1 MAGLRWA
8 TLGHRSNLSDNDNLS
23 PIFKFGTIG
32 LIIFAS
38 LLLVPIFNFIADY
51 SSAWHPERALVI
63 YLSIA
68 VACTLAAIIKY
79 DDVPQYLRIII
90 KGLAVF
96 LGFYSL
102 WLGGEFSSVNDNVQN
117 GIGHFITIVP
127 FIVLAATVA
136 AVFRPS
142 FALLPPLYLLIH
154 KDLTRVMSGARELG
168 RNDYAPLVEVLVFTA
183 GAVVALGLFAK
194 AIEILKREQK
204 IPERFHAGIQQGIE
218 ALPLIIL
225 CMAVGAHLGNYF
237 MSGMAKIHLD
247 GGAFAWV
254 TDNPTSSLML
264 AGYNVGAAPGA
275 YAPGL
280 FGFAYG
286 ILRAVEPYLNVITLA
301 AQCLCFLAFL
311 RVRAM
316 LAFTLFFDMMHIAI
330 FFLTGALFVPWILL
344 NSLLASAFVAMKMDR
359 LPKEAMIAGV
369 LVTIMG
375 HTVFYNA
382 RLGWY
387 DSRELRDSY
396 FTAITETG
404 EEYRVPNS
412 FFRQSSYL
420 MYTRNFGYREHRA
433 PSRHVPTSQWGQIGI
448 GVQSDEIANY
458 EIMSATKT
466 CSYHSPYENDVSV
479 VDYDGEAA
487 SNFVSSYHQMMLE
500 KKNKSGKTPSYH
512 LYPHHHYSMP
522 VRYKG
527 FEALNM
533 EDIAGYRYNVE
544 TVCLNWQDGAFK
556 RDVLVSTKTDI
567 IPVK

>member
-8 TLGHRSNLSDNDNLS
+8 TLGHRSNLSDDDNLT
-23 PIFKFGTIG
+23 PIIKFGTIG
-32 LIIFAS
+32 IIVLAS
-38 LLLVPIFNFIADY
+38 LLLVPIFNFIANY
-51 SSAWHPERALVI
+51 SAAWHPERALAI
-63 YLSIA
+63 YIAIA
-68 VACTLAAIIKY
+68 VCCALAAIIKY
-79 DDVPQYLRIII
+79 DDVPKYLRIII
-90 KGLAVF
+90 KGLALF

-102 WLGGEFSSVNDNVQN
+102 WLGADFSSVNENVQSGAGN
-117 GIGHFITIVP
+117 FIVVVP
-127 FIVLAATVA
+127 FIVFAATIA
-136 AVFRPS
+136 AMFRPS
-142 FALLPPLYLLIH
+142 LALLPPLYLLIH
-154 KDLTRVMSGARELG
+154 KDLTRVLSGAKELG

-183 GAVVALGLFAK
+183 GAVVALGLFVKAVEIAK
-194 AIEILKREQK
+194 RKQI
-204 IPERFHAGIQQGIE
+204 IPERFHTGIQQGIT

-237 MSGMAKIHLD
+237 MSGLAKIHLD
-247 GGAFAWV
+247 GGVFAWV
-254 TDNPTSSLML
+254 SDNPTSSLML

-280 FGFAYG
+280 FGFAYSV
-286 ILRAVEPYLNVITLA
+286 LRAVEPYLNVVTLA
-301 AQCLCFLAFL
+301 AQFLCFLAFL
-311 RVRAM
+311 RVRTM
-316 LAFTLFFDMMHIAI
+316 LAFTVFFDMMHIAI
-330 FFLTGALFVPWILL
+330 FLLTGALFVPWILL

-359 LPKEAMIAGV
+359 LPKEAIIAGV

-396 FTAITETG
+396 FTAITDTG

-420 MYTRNFGYREHRA
+420 MYTRNFGYREHRG

-448 GVQSDEIANY
+448 GVRSDEIANY
-458 EIMSATKT
+458 DIMKATKT
-466 CSYHSPYENDVSV
+466 CSYHSPYENDASI
-479 VDYDGEAA
+479 VDFDAGAA
-487 SNFVSSYHQMMLE
+487 SSFIGSHHQMMLQQ
-500 KKNKSGKTPSYH
+500 KIKSGKTPSYH

-527 FEALNM
+527 FEALNL
-533 EDIAGYRYNVE
+533 ENIAGYRYNVE
-544 TVCLNWQDGAFK
+544 TVCLDWQDGAFK

-567 IPVK
+567 IPIN